1 MEEVWQYSVTL
12 RNPPGGQ
19 RGDITEIRA
28 FRHEPRLFT
37 HWKIIY
43 PYPYYYG
50 NDCIA
55 LNLTTLIGQPNLVT
69 ATSSWQPLRVWP
81 AHEWLTNG
89 LKMLLLEK
97 LKRKIF
103 IMEFMIISVEIMR
116 HVDHHSMLSC
126 DPSPHHSERTDT
138 HCTIYMY
145 SVALCTIALHSTV
158 NYICTALHCALL
170 RCAHCTKYYLQHCSA
185 LCSWHSSSHH
195 CALMNTRINSGQ

>member
-12 RNPPGGQ
+12 RNPSGGQ
-19 RGDITEIRA
+19 RGDITGIRA

-69 ATSSWQPLRVWP
+69 ATSSWQFLRVWR

-89 LKMLLLEK
+89 LKRLLLEK
-97 LKRKIF
+97 LKRKTF
-103 IMEFMIISVEIMR
+103 ILEFMIISVEIMR

-126 DPSPHHSERTDT
+126 DPSPHLHWAYAAVNGRT
-138 HCTIYMY
+138 H
-145 SVALCTIALHSTV
+145 IALFIS
-158 NYICTALHCALL
+158 TALHCKLYMYCIAL
-170 RCAHCTKYYLQHCSA
+170 
-185 LCSWHSSSHH
+185 
-195 CALMNTRINSGQ
+195 